1 MKKSPLLG
9 ALCAVLFT
17 FVTMPVNALLLGLL
31 PATPGGADWQAAYDV
46 DRNVTWVA
54 NANLAATTN
63 FGVSGINGNGTMI
76 WNKANEWVGAM
87 NTANYLGLN
96 NWRLPTTL
104 QPDITCALQSGGS
117 FGTGCTGSEMG
128 HLANIEGVNSDGG
141 TTAVVLGVFSN
152 VQSIPYWSSSEFAP
166 DPTDAW
172 TLSFNGG
179 DQRIG
184 GKDSFNSVW
193 ALRNGAPEPITLLEV
208 DYSVGTINSGGLTGG
223 LSSLPNTV
231 KAAFAL
237 DGHLGSANLN
247 LGLSDLAAFSLN
259 FGDFNYDLAGLDSF
273 SLITDATGAVTT
285 LSYTGNERSDSGI
298 IILNNAFSLTIQGDD
313 DGTGNAFEYFYSE
326 SAQSISAV
334 PVPAAVWLFGSG
346 LLGLIGIAR
355 RKKPA

>member
-128 HLANIEGVNSDGG
+128 HLANVEGVNSDGG
-141 TTAVVLGVFSN
+141 PGTVVLGLFSN
-152 VQSIPYWSSSEFAP
+152 VLSTPYWSSTEFEP
-166 DPTDAW
+166 DPADAW

-179 DQRIG
+179 DQRNG
-184 GKDSFNSVW
+184 GKGSFNLVW
-193 ALRNGAPEPITLLEV
+193 AV
-208 DYSVGTINSGGLTGG
+208 SSG
-223 LSSLPNTV
+223 V
-231 KAAFAL
+231 
-237 DGHLGSANLN
+237 
-247 LGLSDLAAFSLN
+247 
-259 FGDFNYDLAGLDSF
+259 
-273 SLITDATGAVTT
+273 
-285 LSYTGNERSDSGI
+285 
-298 IILNNAFSLTIQGDD
+298 
-313 DGTGNAFEYFYSE
+313 
-326 SAQSISAV
+326 SAV
-334 PVPAAVWLFGSG
+334 PVPAAAWLFGSG

-355 RKKPA
+355 KKA